1 MGTPPPV
8 EETTIVKKLLVYGLL
23 VVLAVLVAVAS
34 PGNPASADKSYQP
47 KHARALSLM
56 VGSVRAGNSKINS
69 RINRLTTSLSR
80 WLLWRRYCRV
90 SSGFGHHL
98 EGPELTVRIRERKL

>member
-1 MGTPPPV
+1 MGMPPPV
-8 EETTIVKKLLVYGLL
+8 EEATIVKTLLVYVLL
-23 VVLAVLVAVAS
+23 VVLAIFVAVAS
-34 PGNPASADKSYQP
+34 PGDPASADKSYQP
-47 KHARALSLM
+47 KHAGALSLM
-56 VGSVRAGNSKINS
+56 VGSVRAGNSK
-69 RINRLTTSLSR
+69 INRLTTSLSR